1 MASRIFTTPLGLLW
15 VETSALGITRA
26 GFDLNRLEFSQ
37 GGADSDWLE
46 PTGSELAKYF
56 AGNREAFTVPVDLRG
71 LAPLAQRIYQQVA
84 QIPYG
89 MTKSYGQIG
98 LETGL
103 PARAVG
109 ALLRQCPVVLFIPT
123 HRVIHAD
130 GRVGGFAGQS
140 WLKAKLLDLEGAL
153 AGSG

>member
-1 MASRIFTTPLGLLW
+1 MPTQIGSRRP
-15 VETSALGITRA
+15 V
-26 GFDLNRLEFSQ
+26 LNSPNISL
-37 GGADSDWLE
+37 
-46 PTGSELAKYF
+46 
-56 AGNREAFTVPVDLRG
+56 
-71 LAPLAQRIYQQVA
+71 VA

-89 MTKSYGQIG
+89 KTKSYGQIG

-153 AGSG
+153 TGSG

>member
-1 MASRIFTTPLGLLW
+1 MASRILTTPLGAFW
-15 VETSALGITRA
+15 VETSALGITRS
-26 GFDLNRLEFSQ
+26 GFDLNRPEFGQ
-37 GGADSDWLE
+37 GAINPDWLE
-46 PTGSELAKYF
+46 PASSELAEYF
-56 AGNREAFTVPVDLRG
+56 AGRRESFTVPVDLRG

-89 MTKSYGQIG
+89 RTKSYGQIG
-98 LETGL
+98 LEAGL

-109 ALLRQCPVVLFIPT
+109 ALLRQCPVVIFIPT

-140 WLKAKLLDLEGAL
+140 WLKQKLLDLEGAL